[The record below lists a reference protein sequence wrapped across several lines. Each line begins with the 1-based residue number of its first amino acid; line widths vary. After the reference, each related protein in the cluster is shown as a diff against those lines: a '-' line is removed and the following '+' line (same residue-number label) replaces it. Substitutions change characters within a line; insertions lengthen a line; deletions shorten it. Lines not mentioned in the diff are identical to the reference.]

1 MSTATT
7 NNTTSA
13 SPRGEGGGGGRGGG
27 GTLLVRRPPPNL
39 ASGQI
44 THISTPA
51 PSSISHTL
59 ALAQWQAYISLFATA
74 TPPWQIIEVPPA
86 PTCADSVFVEDILV
100 SLPRG
105 TILVTSPGAESR
117 RPELDGIEE
126 FLRAHLGGDVKRVV
140 RIEGEARLD
149 GGDLLKVGRTVYVGR
164 SSRTNDLGRA
174 QLRALLKELDMDLVE
189 VPVTK
194 ALHLKS
200 AVTAL
205 PDGTVIGYEPIV
217 DDPSI
222 FPSFLAVPEVS
233 RVQSSPVQSRLLPS
247 RQALTHSL
255 PPPPRR
261 RTGQEHG
268 VAVVV
273 LSPSHLVMSS
283 DAPRTTQI
291 LRQRGYRVETVDIS
305 QFEALE
311 GCVTCLSVRI
321 RT

>member
-222 FPSFLAVPEVS
+222 FPSFLAVPE
-233 RVQSSPVQSRLLPS
+233 
-247 RQALTHSL
+247 
-255 PPPPRR
+255 
-261 RTGQEHG
+261 EHG